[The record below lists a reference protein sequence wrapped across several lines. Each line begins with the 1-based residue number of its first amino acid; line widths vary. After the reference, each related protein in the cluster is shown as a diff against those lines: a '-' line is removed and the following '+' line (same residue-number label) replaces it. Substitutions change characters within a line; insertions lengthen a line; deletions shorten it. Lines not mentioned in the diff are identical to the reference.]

1 MNSFLNKNF
10 INFEVVLVI
19 ICMLSVLEFYLGKH
33 LINMFIQI
41 ISGLENIMS
50 HSMIYLHPGIQL
62 ILQPITKDKGQPH
75 SDINLLLRHS
85 KQLCA
90 QQK

>member
-19 ICMLSVLEFYLGKH
+19 ICMLSVVEFYLGKH

-50 HSMIYLHPGIQL
+50 YSMIYLHPGIQ
-62 ILQPITKDKGQPH
+62 
-75 SDINLLLRHS
+75 
-85 KQLCA
+85 
-90 QQK
+90 

>member
-19 ICMLSVLEFYLGKH
+19 ICMLSVVEFYLGKH

-41 ISGLENIMS
+41 ISCLENIMS
-50 HSMIYLHPGIQL
+50 HSMMSE
-62 ILQPITKDKGQPH
+62 TE
-75 SDINLLLRHS
+75 
-85 KQLCA
+85 
-90 QQK
+90 

>member
-19 ICMLSVLEFYLGKH
+19 FCMLSVVEFYLGKH

-50 HSMIYLHPGIQL
+50 HSMPQHPGIQ
-62 ILQPITKDKGQPH
+62 
-75 SDINLLLRHS
+75 
-85 KQLCA
+85 
-90 QQK
+90 

>member
-19 ICMLSVLEFYLGKH
+19 ICMLSVVEFYLGKL

-41 ISGLENIMS
+41 ISCLENIMS
-50 HSMIYLHPGIQL
+50 HSMIYLHPGIQ
-62 ILQPITKDKGQPH
+62 
-75 SDINLLLRHS
+75 
-85 KQLCA
+85 
-90 QQK
+90 

>member
-19 ICMLSVLEFYLGKH
+19 ICMLSVVELYLGKH

-50 HSMIYLHPGIQL
+50 HSMIYLHPGIQ
-62 ILQPITKDKGQPH
+62 
-75 SDINLLLRHS
+75 
-85 KQLCA
+85 
-90 QQK
+90 

>member
-1 MNSFLNKNF
+1 MNSILNKNF

-50 HSMIYLHPGIQL
+50 HSMIYLHPGIQ
-62 ILQPITKDKGQPH
+62 
-75 SDINLLLRHS
+75 
-85 KQLCA
+85 
-90 QQK
+90 

>member
-19 ICMLSVLEFYLGKH
+19 ICMLSVVELYLGKH

-50 HSMIYLHPGIQL
+50 HSMIYLHPGIRL
-62 ILQPITKDKGQPH
+62 MF
-75 SDINLLLRHS
+75 
-85 KQLCA
+85 
-90 QQK
+90 